1 MPEWFL
7 PKRDWHTAQSLAVSV
22 AVGGIKII
30 KDDEL
35 VLATL
40 NGDVQAFSLLVE
52 KYSNALCSVAYGVM
66 GDFHLAQ
73 DIVQESFIK
82 AYYKLKTLKDTD
94 KVGSWLYAITYRQ
107 SVDWKRKLQ
116 KERHALERSELLN
129 HPISFEVM
137 IDKREIHTEVWN
149 ALDKLSELNR
159 IIITLFHMSGFS
171 MESIGKFL
179 NMSISAVESRHRRA
193 RKLLKQD
200 LMDVYFDGLR
210 SQYSNQAVITKVT
223 TSLIKQAGQFYI
235 PVSDKKR
242 SSEWFIEQF
251 GLSADMNGHLILPSG
266 QTLYLLPF
274 KHPFYT
280 DSSIPVL
287 SFDVDNIT
295 EVYHKLKKDGISVD
309 ERIEDI
315 MGEHFFFYDLDNNR
329 FGIYQSK

>member
-1 MPEWFL
+1 MEATYC
-7 PKRDWHTAQSLAVSV
+7 RCSN
-22 AVGGIKII
+22 GGITII
-30 KDDEL
+30 NDDEL

-82 AYYKLKTLKDTD
+82 AYYKLNTLKDTE
-94 KVGSWLYAITYRQ
+94 KIGSWLYAITYRQ

-116 KERHALERSELLN
+116 KERHALERRDFLN
-129 HPISFEVM
+129 HPVSFEELV
-137 IDKREIHTEVWN
+137 DKREIQTEVWD
-149 ALDKLSELNR
+149 ALGKLDELNR

-193 RKLLKQD
+193 RKRLKQD
-200 LMDVYFDGLR
+200 LMDGFFDGLR
-210 SQYSNQAVITKVT
+210 SQYSNQTVITKVT

-242 SSEWFIEQF
+242 SSEWFVEQF
-251 GLSADMNGHLILPSG
+251 GLSADPNGHLTLPSG
-266 QTLYLLPF
+266 QTLYLLQF
-274 KHPFYT
+274 KHPDPAFST
-280 DSSIPVL
+280 DTSIPVL
-287 SFDVDNIT
+287 SFDVDNIN
-295 EVYHKLKKDGISVD
+295 EVYIKLKKDGISVD

-329 FGIYQSK
+329 FGIYQSQSF